1 MSEKTPTATAAVK
14 DPHVSADGHR
24 PTKAEIWRLGI
35 GFTFSAVICAIP
47 WVALS
52 SLVLP
57 AVLQNID
64 PDTKETMLGVIN
76 AIGSIVALLANFIF
90 GALSDNTRSRFGRRT
105 RGSSPAA
112 SSQAFPWASSP
123 SARATSSSLRSSG
136 AWGRWATT

>member
-1 MSEKTPTATAAVK
+1 MSKTETAVVGQK

-24 PTKAEIWRLGI
+24 PTKSEIWRLGI

-57 AVLQNID
+57 ATLNNID
-64 PDTKETMLGVIN
+64 PSSKEAILGMIN

-105 RGSSPAA
+105 
-112 SSQAFPWASSP
+112 PWIIAGGLVAGISMGLIALFQTNVP
-123 SARATSSSLRSSG
+123 MVTIL
-136 AWGRWATT
+136 

>member
-1 MSEKTPTATAAVK
+1 MSKTETAVVGQK

-24 PTKAEIWRLGI
+24 PTKSEIWRLGI

-57 AVLQNID
+57 ATLNNID
-64 PDTKETMLGVIN
+64 PSSKEAILGMIN

-90 GALSDNTRSRFGRRT
+90 GALSDIRGRALAVVLH
-105 RGSSPAA
+105 GSSPVAW
-112 SSQAFPWASSP
+112 SPVFPWA
-123 SARATSSSLRSSG
+123 
-136 AWGRWATT
+136 